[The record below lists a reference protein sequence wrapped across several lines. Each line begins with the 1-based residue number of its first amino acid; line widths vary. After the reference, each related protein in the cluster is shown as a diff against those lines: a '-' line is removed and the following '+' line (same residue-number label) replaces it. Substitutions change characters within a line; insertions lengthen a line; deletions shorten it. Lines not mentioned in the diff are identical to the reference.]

1 MIRDSFIFYAS
12 FYEAMRCLDDAAYV
26 AVSKAVNEYAL
37 YGNEIELDG
46 TAKGFFQLIKPQ
58 IDANNK
64 RYENGKKGA
73 EYGKLGGRPRK
84 NNPDN
89 NPEENPYKTPNTENE
104 AFNNPKENPYKTPN
118 AKKSAFEN
126 PKENPNETPSV
137 KNDVKPQDF
146 AAKKGV
152 EITAENGNFENV
164 DFIDNEQTKTLKN
177 PKQTP
182 NVNENVNDNVN
193 NNSLKG
199 DFENSAVAD
208 ATTPTTENDFSAN
221 PIENPASPEKEKSC
235 AKKEKEWPATM
246 LPEQT
251 IADYKASSKKEK
263 PQPTIEERAIDFW
276 NKLERYK
283 GSYGSEMLQAFYNYW
298 SEYNEGGKKMRK
310 EMEKVFNL
318 PRRLATWAANE
329 KKFGRKAAAPKTAG
343 TNDVESIWKK

>member
-1 MIRDSFIFYAS
+1 MTRDSFIFYAS

-89 NPEENPYKTPNTENE
+89 NPEENPNETPNTENE
-104 AFNNPKENPYKTPN
+104 ALNNPKENPYKTPITE
-118 AKKSAFEN
+118 KTAFEN
-126 PKENPNETPSV
+126 PNNNPKETPSV
-137 KNDVKPQDF
+137 EIEVKPQEF
-146 AAKKGV
+146 ATIKGV
-152 EITAENGNFENV
+152 EITAENGTLKKSELVENQ
-164 DFIDNEQTKTLKN
+164 QTKTLKN

-182 NVNENVNDNVN
+182 NVNVNVNDNVN

-208 ATTPTTENDFSAN
+208 ATTPTNENDFSAN
-221 PIENPASPEKEKSC
+221 PIEKPASPEKEKGC
-235 AKKEKEWPATM
+235 AEKEKA
-246 LPEQT
+246 
-251 IADYKASSKKEK
+251 KAK
-263 PQPTIEERAIDFW
+263 TIEERAIDFW
-276 NKLERYK
+276 NELERYK
-283 GSYGSEMLQAFYNYW
+283 GSYGREMLQAFYNYW
-298 SEYNEGGKKMRK
+298 TEYNEGGRKMRF
-310 EMEKVFNL
+310 EQEKIFNIQ
-318 PRRLATWAANE
+318 RRLATWASNE
-329 KKFGRKAAAPKTAG
+329 KKFGRKPAPQKASSLSV
-343 TNDVESIWKK
+343 NDRWK

>member
-1 MIRDSFIFYAS
+1 MTRDSFIFYAS

-89 NPEENPYKTPNTENE
+89 NPEENPYKTPNAKKT
-104 AFNNPKENPYKTPN
+104 AFKNPKENPK
-118 AKKSAFEN
+118 
-126 PKENPNETPSV
+126 ETPSV
-137 KNDVKPQDF
+137 EIEVKPQEF

-152 EITAENGNFENV
+152 EITAGNGNFENA
-164 DFIDNEQTKTLKN
+164 DFIDNEQTKTPKN

-208 ATTPTTENDFSAN
+208 ATTPTTKNDFSAN
-221 PIENPASPEKEKSC
+221 PIENPASPEKEKGC
-235 AKKEKEWPATM
+235 AEKG
-246 LPEQT
+246 
-251 IADYKASSKKEK
+251 KAKAK
-263 PQPTIEERAIDFW
+263 TIEERANDFK
-276 NKLERYK
+276 NELESYK
-283 GSYGSEMLQAFYNYW
+283 GSYSSEMLDAFYKYW
-298 SEYNEGGKKMRK
+298 SEHNAGGKKMRK
-310 EMEKVFNL
+310 EMEKTFDVE
-318 PRRLATWAANE
+318 RRLEKWAKNDREWNKKNATTAA
-329 KKFGRKAAAPKTAG
+329 AG